1 MKKLI
6 ILIVIT
12 ISAISLSKAQS
23 EVKINMEDLQA
34 DISNELAKLPSMA
47 DLNLNLDAMKI
58 EIKENLT
65 DLDNMSNLVDLNLD
79 NLNLRDIIISSTQP
93 EANIIVSDSGS
104 NLAYAYT
111 TNEASNKENGF
122 SYSYTINETPQN
134 SDIFNQ
140 LSNVKG
146 VQVVYISK
154 SLLGMM
160 PKMDMPGVDIG
171 NIAGK
176 LESLEIY
183 SADEESAARHLTN
196 ISESLL
202 KGDNYETLML
212 IKESDSK
219 TAFYVK
225 KNKSNQGSEMLMITN
240 DGADATII
248 RFLGSFTIED
258 IKNIANQGKGMN
270 INTSINTS
278 SKLSEEELNLRIKEA
293 QKRNEEAQRIANE
306 AQKRADKAIERA
318 KRLEDKA
325 LERAKSEEERATKAN

>member
-1 MKKLI
+1 MKKII

-34 DISNELAKLPSMA
+34 DITNELAKLPSMP

-58 EIKENLT
+58 EIRENLT

-318 KRLEDKA
+318 KRLEEKA